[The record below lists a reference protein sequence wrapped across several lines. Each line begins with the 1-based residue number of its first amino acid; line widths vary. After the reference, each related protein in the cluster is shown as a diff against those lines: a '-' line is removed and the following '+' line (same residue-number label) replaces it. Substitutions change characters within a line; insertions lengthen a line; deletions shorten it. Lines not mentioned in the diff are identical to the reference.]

1 MEIYLKQ
8 GIDELRF
15 GMTRPEIEKV
25 LGKPSR
31 ELSDSD
37 NENEL
42 IWEYSDK
49 KLRLTFY
56 QNEANRLGY
65 IRSSNPNLTLN
76 DFNII
81 DEKIENVISRT

>member
-49 KLRLTFY
+49 NLRLTFY

-76 DFNII
+76 DFKII